1 MKNYLLSAI
10 VCMAIIS
17 CESDDDSATPVN
29 SNTPN
34 DTEEVI
40 EVVTETEV
48 EEVIEVEIE
57 TEIVASKIIR
67 VSMVNP
73 SANQVTFRN
82 FGNVE
87 TNIGDYWLCLGPGTY
102 RQISTATDSS
112 TILAPNA
119 ELTVNYNMSEV
130 EGGLSIFT
138 TNSFGSSDPEIL
150 IDYVQWGDGN
160 QQRADQA
167 VTAGRWNNADSFIP
181 NATTYTFNGEEA
193 QFGEAFWTGTTELA
207 AVASKI
213 IRVSMV
219 NPSANQVTFRNF
231 GNVETN
237 IGDYWLCLGPGTY
250 RRISSGTNDSTVLAP
265 NAELTVNY
273 NMNEASG
280 GLSIFTTNSFGSS
293 DPEILIDY
301 VQWGARNQQR
311 ADQAVTAGRW
321 NNADSFIPSAS
332 TYTFNGEEAQF
343 GDAFWTGN

>member
-48 EEVIEVEIE
+48 EEVIEVVTETEVEEVIEVVTEAEVEEVIEVEIE
-57 TEIVASKIIR
+57 TEI
-67 VSMVNP
+67 
-73 SANQVTFRN
+73 
-82 FGNVE
+82 
-87 TNIGDYWLCLGPGTY
+87 
-102 RQISTATDSS
+102 
-112 TILAPNA
+112 
-119 ELTVNYNMSEV
+119 
-130 EGGLSIFT
+130 
-138 TNSFGSSDPEIL
+138 
-150 IDYVQWGDGN
+150 
-160 QQRADQA
+160 
-167 VTAGRWNNADSFIP
+167 
-181 NATTYTFNGEEA
+181 
-193 QFGEAFWTGTTELA
+193 
-207 AVASKI
+207 VASKI

-301 VQWGARNQQR
+301 VQWGDGNQQR

-321 NNADSFIPSAS
+321 NNADSFIPNAT

-343 GDAFWTGN
+343 GDTFWTIN